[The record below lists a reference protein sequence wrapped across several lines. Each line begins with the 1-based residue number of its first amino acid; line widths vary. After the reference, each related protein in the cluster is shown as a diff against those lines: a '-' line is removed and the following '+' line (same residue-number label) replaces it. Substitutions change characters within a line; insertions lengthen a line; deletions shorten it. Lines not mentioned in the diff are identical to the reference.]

1 MKSAKKLC
9 PLCESC
15 ELREKTITKEFFY
28 KQQRFVI
35 TDYIFLYCRD
45 CDEEF
50 VSLEHE
56 KKFAPIIRDEQRKI
70 DGLLTSSEIKQIR
83 RILGITQKEMSQ
95 ILGGGEKSFAR
106 YENGTVS
113 QSRAMDTMLRLL
125 AENPALI
132 NQLRNNGSHFSAKW
146 QSLGKACLQSS
157 PCRTEKLNGSSKR
170 ISKTDFFSIN
180 PEDNSWCLA

>member
-1 MKSAKKLC
+1 MHKNSAAILPLLRLKTRLLVNTVFNWKSDL
-9 PLCESC
+9 
-15 ELREKTITKEFFY
+15 
-28 KQQRFVI
+28 
-35 TDYIFLYCRD
+35 
-45 CDEEF
+45 
-50 VSLEHE
+50 
-56 KKFAPIIRDEQRKI
+56 
-70 DGLLTSSEIKQIR
+70 
-83 RILGITQKEMSQ
+83 
-95 ILGGGEKSFAR
+95 SFAR